1 MGSGIIHIL
10 TIESHDIIKHTLGLD
25 SRTVRVKRNSLDIA
39 VDGLVP
45 LAPFAGLN
53 MVGDSPCHIS
63 AHLLREPGSCLFL
76 LCQNDFECTMNVRGQ
91 VTY

>member
-10 TIESHDIIKHTLGLD
+10 TIESHDIIKHMLGLD

-45 LAPFAGLN
+45 LAPFAVLN
-53 MVGDSPCHIS
+53 MTGDRDLSHFTRYSLIIFRAHIRK
-63 AHLLREPGSCLFL
+63 AVPRLL
-76 LCQNDFECTMNVRGQ
+76 
-91 VTY
+91 

>member
-53 MVGDSPCHIS
+53 MTGDRSLSHFSPS
-63 AHLLREPGSCLFL
+63 APRARFL
-76 LCQNDFECTMNVRGQ
+76 SFPSLPERF
-91 VTY
+91 